1 MGEMAE
7 AYGFYEPTGEGGE
20 VLTVVDHD
28 EAWILAVVRA
38 YWPRETHYFVIIT

>member
-20 VLTVVDHD
+20 VLTVVDQG
-28 EAWILAVVRA
+28 EAWVFAVVRA
-38 YWPRETHYFVIIT
+38 Y